1 MFPVADAGAIHGLTL
16 AGAIHVFIPSFDPE
30 ETLSAIE
37 RHRIDVVVLVPPMLN
52 MVMNHPNFDRYDL
65 SSLKC
70 ILYGASPMPLP
81 LLRQAMSKMPC
92 EFVQGYGMTEVSGI
106 LTLLGF
112 ADHRFENTDRQ
123 FAPVKSAG
131 KAAQC
136 VEIRVVDHQD
146 NEVPAAEVSEEA
158 ARGPNMMEGYWNQPA
173 SSSPGVRGGSLHTRA
188 PGALEEARL

>member
-1 MFPVADAGAIHGLTL
+1 
-16 AGAIHVFIPSFDPE
+16 
-30 ETLSAIE
+30 
-37 RHRIDVVVLVPPMLN
+37 
-52 MVMNHPNFDRYDL
+52 
-65 SSLKC
+65 
-70 ILYGASPMPLP
+70 MPLP
-81 LLRQAMSKMPC
+81 LLRQAMSKLPC

-146 NEVPAAEVSEEA
+146 NEVAAGEVSGEIA
-158 ARGPNMMEGYWNQPA
+158 QGPK
-173 SSSPGVRGGSLHTRA
+173 GSIGCFDRT
-188 PGALEEARL
+188 GIKT